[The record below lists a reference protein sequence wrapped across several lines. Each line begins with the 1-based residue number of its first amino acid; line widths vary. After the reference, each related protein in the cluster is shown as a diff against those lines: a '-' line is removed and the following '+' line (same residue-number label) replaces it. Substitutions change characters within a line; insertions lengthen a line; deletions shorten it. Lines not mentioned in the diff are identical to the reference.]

1 MIGPKNQDRIFSFFP
16 GCKIVQSFHK
26 KNIAIITPDIVGPK
40 HGGIGTAYANLAEA
54 LSQAGHKI
62 TLVFFPSV
70 EFSDKETEPWV
81 KKYQEKG
88 ISFTVLKISKEISST
103 QSHLLRH
110 AHRSLTVYEWLKKC
124 SSPFDIVHFPEWSGI
139 GYFSLLAHRE
149 GLLFP
154 EARFVVGVHSSTRW
168 VQSYNDD
175 RIFRR
180 QQDLETVF
188 MEEESIRL
196 ADVVIS
202 PSLYYLEWL
211 YSQGISLPE
220 KSYFIPNILLDCA
233 QEHPVDSEFAGET
246 DRIREVVFFGRIEAR
261 KGVVLFCDAIEQSN
275 IKNRDDITIT
285 FLGPLNHVYGIPSKS
300 YLEMRSTKWK
310 VRTKILSQ
318 YGRNEALAYLS
329 QPGRLAVMPTFA
341 ETMSYAVLEC
351 LGRGI
356 PFLAS
361 KVGGIPELIEAQDLE
376 RVCFNLDPSVLS
388 KRLERALVEKPFR
401 VRPFMNPK
409 EIKDRWLGWH
419 EQEISIKAS
428 ESPFRIKKTVS
439 VCLYLDSLG
448 DHSLEILEA
457 LKKQSHT
464 PAEVTVSI
472 PENLLEKDSN
482 DGKSVLEFIS
492 RNGWKIL
499 SDYSRS
505 RILRWEKAVYETSG
519 DLILFLDD
527 KTIPFQDTLERF
539 IDVYEKTGAD
549 LLTASLIVESE
560 NTKTMRKDFLGGAI
574 PSGFFGNIFGEGMF
588 LISKNAFDKI
598 QEKLQDISSD
608 PPEWGLFA
616 NAILSGLRLETIPE
630 PLARSIKNRSEGEP
644 KNKMLPDQHPYFPS
658 INSPIKDLILYVKS
672 VQNLL
677 RQTHDGSYIVS
688 PQRIVDEYT
697 ESRLFQISVK
707 FLAPIRKV
715 VGKPITIHHSAETLP
730 DSIEN
735 LHKLHQSPEG
745 ILASFLSLTKSIFRK

>member
-1 MIGPKNQDRIFSFFP
+1 MIGPKNQDRIFSFLP
-16 GCKIVQSFHK
+16 GCKTVQSFHK

-70 EFSDKETEPWV
+70 EFSDKEIEPWV
-81 KKYQEKG
+81 KNYQEKG
-88 ISFTVLKISKEISST
+88 IFLIVLKISKEISST

-139 GYFSLLAHRE
+139 GYYSLLAHRE

-154 EARFVVGVHSSTRW
+154 ESRFVVGVHSSTRW
-168 VQSYNDD
+168 VQSFNDD

-202 PSLYYLEWL
+202 PSRYYLEWL
-211 YSQGISLPE
+211 NSQSVSLPE
-220 KSYFIPNILLDCA
+220 NSYFIPNILLDCA
-233 QEHPVDSEFAGET
+233 QEHPVDSESAGET

-275 IKNRDDITIT
+275 IKNRDGITIT
-285 FLGPLNHVYGIPSKS
+285 FLGSLNHVYGIPSKS
-300 YLEMRSTKWK
+300 YLEMRATKWK

-318 YGRNEALAYLS
+318 YGRKEALAYLS

-376 RVCFNLDPSVLS
+376 RVCFNLDPSELS
-388 KRLERALVEKPFR
+388 KRLELALVEKPFR
-401 VRPFMNPK
+401 ARPSMNPQ
-409 EIKDRWLGWH
+409 EIKDRWIGWH
-419 EQEISIKAS
+419 EQEKSIKAS
-428 ESPFRIKKTVS
+428 GNPSPIKKTVS
-439 VCLYLDSLG
+439 VCLCLDSLG
-448 DHSLEILEA
+448 GHSLEILEA
-457 LKKQSHT
+457 LKKQSCL
-464 PAEVTVSI
+464 PDEVIVSI
-472 PENLLEKDSN
+472 PGNLLKNDSI
-482 DGKSVLEFIS
+482 DGKLVEFIS
-492 RNGWKIL
+492 RNGWKIMRE
-499 SDYSRS
+499 DFQSRFLLWE
-505 RILRWEKAVYETSG
+505 RIFNETSG
-519 DLILFLDD
+519 EVLIFLDE
-527 KTIPFQDTLERF
+527 KTIPFQDTTEKF
-539 IDVYEKTGAD
+539 IDVYQKTGAD
-549 LLTASLIVESE
+549 LLTASLIVEPESG
-560 NTKTMRKDFLGGAI
+560 KTNRKDFLGGAI
-574 PSGFFGNIFGEGMF
+574 SSGFFGNIFGEGIF
-588 LISKNAFDKI
+588 LISKNGFDKI
-598 QEKLQDISSD
+598 REKLQGISSD

-616 NAILSGLRLETIPE
+616 NSILSGLRLETIPE
-630 PLARSIKNRSEGEP
+630 PLARLIKCRSQGE
-644 KNKMLPDQHPYFPS
+644 KEYKISPDQHPYFPS
-658 INSPIKDLILYVKS
+658 IYPPIKDLMIYVKS

-677 RQTHDGSYIVS
+677 RQTPDGSFIVS

-707 FLAPIRKV
+707 ILAPLRKAI
-715 VGKPITIHHSAETLP
+715 GKPIKIQNSSDTLS
-730 DSIEN
+730 DSIEI
-735 LHKLHQSPEG
+735 LQKLHSSPEG
-745 ILASFLSLTKSIFRK
+745 ILASLFSLAKSIFRK